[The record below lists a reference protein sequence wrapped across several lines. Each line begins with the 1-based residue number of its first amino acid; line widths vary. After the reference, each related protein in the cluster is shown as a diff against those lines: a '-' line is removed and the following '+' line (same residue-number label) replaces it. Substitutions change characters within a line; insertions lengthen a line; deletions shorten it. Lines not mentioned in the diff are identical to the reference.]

1 MKITA
6 APQDQGLVDGLLEPM
21 VALLGDTVFVA
32 LAGID
37 AGGAQAVVIEEGL
50 VGVVQGPVAAAA
62 HLVSG
67 GRGIVTA
74 HHLRDA
80 AQGPQCGLQSL
91 LQRQKGL
98 TGGHL
103 GIAPARM
110 AEYQLE
116 QQVGKG
122 PASDVHPQGGAVSEV
137 ELGLPSRGMLLGKV
151 DLLVRA
157 M

>member
-6 APQDQGLVDGLLEPM
+6 APQDQGLVDGVLEAV
-21 VALLGDTVFVA
+21 VALLGYAVFVA

-50 VGVVQGPVAAAA
+50 IGVVQGPAAAAA

-67 GRGIVTA
+67 GRGIVAA
-74 HHLRDA
+74 HHLRYA

-91 LQRQKGL
+91 LQRHKSL

-103 GIAPARM
+103 GVAPTRV

-116 QQVGKG
+116 QQAGKG
-122 PASDVHPQGGAVSEV
+122 PA
-137 ELGLPSRGMLLGKV
+137 V
-151 DLLVRA
+151 DGHSQ
-157 M
+157 